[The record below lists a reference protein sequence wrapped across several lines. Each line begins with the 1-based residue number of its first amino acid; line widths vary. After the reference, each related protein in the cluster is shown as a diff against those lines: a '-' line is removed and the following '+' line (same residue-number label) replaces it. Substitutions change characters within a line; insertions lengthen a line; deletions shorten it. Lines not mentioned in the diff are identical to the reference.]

1 MDRVYARPD
10 ALSRVWRVSPRG
22 PPGRG
27 GLWCLPGD
35 AGGWVAVSTGEE
47 RPPSALADLPTFDL
61 TCLHDD
67 PDDPSE
73 VTIVPAESAPER
85 YLTEWITA
93 DTGTAVPVSE
103 MR

>member
-1 MDRVYARPD
+1 MRRA
-10 ALSRVWRVSPRG
+10 
-22 PPGRG
+22 PPGRPRRRG
-27 GLWCLPGD
+27 ELWRLRGN

-47 RPPSALADLPTFDL
+47 RPPAALSEPPVFEL

-67 PDDPSE
+67 PNDPSE
-73 VTIVPAESAPER
+73 VTIVPAGSAPER

-93 DTGTAVPVSE
+93 DTATAVSVAE